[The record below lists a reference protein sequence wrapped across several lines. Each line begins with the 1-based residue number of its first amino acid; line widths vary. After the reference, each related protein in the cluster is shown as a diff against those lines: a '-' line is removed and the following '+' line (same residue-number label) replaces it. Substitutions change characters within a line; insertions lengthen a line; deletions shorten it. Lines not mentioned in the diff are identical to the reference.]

1 MVILIVPVGL
11 VLVVISL
18 VVVPVGLVLVIVLVV
33 VLLVG
38 GSVLGVVVDG
48 VRGLHVLFGLHV
60 LLLMLLRLMLHV
72 LHRLMLHLHLHGRIL
87 VHRGRLVGH
96 HRLMPHRG
104 GLVHH
109 SGGHVGRLRGRPHG
123 GRPLGLGH
131 PRGRRGAAATSST
144 RSERRGGR
152 GHVDC
157 RPLVGHGVGDRGQ
170 GS

>member
-60 LLLMLLRLMLHV
+60 LLLMLLWLMLHV
-72 LHRLMLHLHLHGRIL
+72 L
-87 VHRGRLVGH
+87 RGRLVGH

-109 SGGHVGRLRGRPHG
+109 SGGHVGRLRGRPHSG
-123 GRPLGLGH
+123 GCPLGLG
-131 PRGRRGAAATSST
+131 PRGRRGAAAAM
-144 RSERRGGR
+144 R
-152 GHVDC
+152 
-157 RPLVGHGVGDRGQ
+157 
-170 GS
+170 